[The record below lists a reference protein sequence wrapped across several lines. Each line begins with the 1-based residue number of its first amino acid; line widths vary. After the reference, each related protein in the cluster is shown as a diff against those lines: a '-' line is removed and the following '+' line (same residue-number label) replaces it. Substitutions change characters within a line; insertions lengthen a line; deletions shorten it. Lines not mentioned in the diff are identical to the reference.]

1 MDEAGVNRAIL
12 NPPEWEGC
20 NDLALEAA
28 ARYPARFAVMG
39 RIALELPKSRELL
52 ADWRSQSG
60 MLGVR
65 LTYGGSRGT
74 ESFSNGVVDW
84 FWPAAEE
91 AGIPV
96 MMLNPGIA
104 SLAEIATRHPNLK
117 LIVDHAG
124 MPGRPLYRSLD
135 AAIDDVI
142 ALAAYEN
149 VAVKASAL
157 YSSVE
162 EGYPFPSLHE
172 PIRRLVAA
180 FGAERVFWGTNVIY
194 APPTYTYKEAVELF
208 TETVTGLSDVER
220 EWIMGRALAKW
231 LDWEIPD
238 ASWYGAS

>member
-12 NPPEWEGC
+12 NPPEWEGS
-20 NDLALEAA
+20 NDLALDAA
-28 ARYPARFAVMG
+28 ARYPDRFAVVG
-39 RIALELPKSRELL
+39 RIAPELSESRQLV
-52 ADWRSQSG
+52 AGWRSQSS
-60 MLGVR
+60 MLGLR

-74 ESFSNGVVDW
+74 ESFSDGVVDW
-84 FWPAAEE
+84 FWPAAED

-104 SLAEIATRHPNLK
+104 TVAEIATRHPNLK

-124 MPGRPLYRSLD
+124 MPGRPLYQSLD
-135 AAIDDVI
+135 AAIDDVV

-149 VAVKASAL
+149 VAVKTSAM
-157 YSSVE
+157 YSSVDE
-162 EGYPFPSLHE
+162 RFPFPSLHE

-180 FGAERVFWGTNVIY
+180 FGAERTFWGTNVIY
-194 APPTYTYKEAVELF
+194 TPPTYTYKEAVDLV
-208 TETVTGLSDVER
+208 TETVTGLSDGER